1 MDGGTMQNLEML
13 SHLKTVNDS
22 YPHHS
27 QIVEKDATFSLDV
40 CEHLHWIVLCC
51 QAAQKDI

>member
-1 MDGGTMQNLEML
+1 MQNLEML

-27 QIVEKDATFSLDV
+27 QIVEKDAAFSLVV
-40 CEHLHWIVLCC
+40 CEHLLWIVLCC